1 MKCTGE
7 APQNVTVTIQCN
19 ETGVVYNNTVP
30 VVYTHMYGLV
40 NITGETSIPP
50 NQQCDVS
57 VVSSND
63 AGSSEPFTL
72 ILNG

>member
-1 MKCTGE
+1 MNCTGE
-7 APQNVTVTIQCN
+7 APQNISITVQCN
-19 ETGVVYNNTVP
+19 ETETVP
-30 VVYTHMYGLV
+30 VVYTHLYGLV

-50 NQQCDVS
+50 NQQCNVS

-63 AGSSEPFTL
+63 AGSSKPFTL

>member
-30 VVYTHMYGLV
+30 VYRLE
-40 NITGETSIPP
+40 NITGKASIPP
-50 NQQCDVS
+50 HQQCNVS

>member
-7 APQNVTVTIQCN
+7 APQNISITVQCN
-19 ETGVVYNNTVP
+19 ETDTETVP
-30 VVYTHMYGLV
+30 VVYTHLYGLI
-40 NITGETSIPP
+40 NITGETSVPP
-50 NQQCDVS
+50 NQQCNVS

-63 AGSSEPFTL
+63 AGSSEPFTQ

>member
-1 MKCTGE
+1 MNCTGE
-7 APQNVTVTIQCN
+7 APQNVTITIQCN

-30 VVYTHMYGLV
+30 VYRLE
-40 NITGETSIPP
+40 NITGEASIPP

-57 VVSSND
+57 VVSSNG

>member
-19 ETGVVYNNTVP
+19 ETGVVYNDTVP
-30 VVYTHMYGLV
+30 VVYGLI

-57 VVSSND
+57 VVSIND
-63 AGSSEPFTL
+63 AGSSKLFTQ

>member
-1 MKCTGE
+1 MNCTGE

-30 VVYTHMYGLV
+30 VVYGLI
-40 NITGETSIPP
+40 NITDEALIPP

-63 AGSSEPFTL
+63 AGSSKPFTQ

>member
-1 MKCTGE
+1 MNCTGE

-19 ETGVVYNNTVP
+19 ETGIVYNNTVL
-30 VVYTHMYGLV
+30 VVYGLI
-40 NITGETSIPP
+40 NITGEASIPP
-50 NQQCDVS
+50 NQQCNVS

-63 AGSSEPFTL
+63 AGSSGPFTQ